1 MKEFLQQ
8 QKKVFENFPELIRS
22 KFGRARLRSYKAI
35 NRLNTN
41 PLGRGVSLVAEVRRQ
56 IERIIESDPTI
67 RTGLFRGII
76 NSRGLSR
83 YILENF
89 AVDSTNDAVLGIL
102 RRYPLEGGRKEG
114 HRLALK
120 DCHISMRGGIAYLV
134 VENSPDIMRRVAEF
148 AGTIRSTRG
157 ETFRVVV
164 SSDSVRIIAGRD
176 ALDNFVRAFRSKE
189 IIRYSTELAEVTV
202 LLPRGP
208 ENLGG
213 IATAIT
219 AQLTLNG
226 IDPVGILVCPPEDIL
241 IVSESEAS
249 RTFEALQQLLKEEM
263 KGSSRKSPGT
273 RSNSLPKLEMILAIS
288 QRDDSMMN
296 PFSIF

>member
-1 MKEFLQQ
+1 M
-8 QKKVFENFPELIRS
+8 
-22 KFGRARLRSYKAI
+22 
-35 NRLNTN
+35 
-41 PLGRGVSLVAEVRRQ
+41 AEVRRR

-67 RTGLFRGII
+67 RNGLFRGII

-89 AVDSTNDAVLGIL
+89 AVDSTMDAVLGIL
-102 RRYPLEGGRKEG
+102 RRYPLDGGRKED

-120 DCHISMRGGIAYLV
+120 DCHLSMRGGMAYLI

-176 ALDNFVRAFRSKE
+176 ALNNFKQAFRPRE
-189 IIRYSTELAEVTV
+189 IIRYSTELAEVTL
-202 LLPRGP
+202 LLPHGP

-219 AQLTLNG
+219 SQLTLNG
-226 IDPVGILVCPPEDIL
+226 IDPVGMMVCPPEDIL
-241 IVSESEAS
+241 IVSENEAS

-263 KGSSRKSPGT
+263 KGPSRKSPGT
-273 RSNSLPKLEMILAIS
+273 RSNSPPKLEMILAIS
-288 QRDDSMMN
+288 QRDDSIMN
-296 PFSIF
+296 PTSIF

>member
-1 MKEFLQQ
+1 LD
-8 QKKVFENFPELIRS
+8 
-22 KFGRARLRSYKAI
+22 GR
-35 NRLNTN
+35 
-41 PLGRGVSLVAEVRRQ
+41 VSPVAEVRRQ

-89 AVDSTNDAVLGIL
+89 AVDSTTDAVLGIL
-102 RRYPLEGGRKEG
+102 RRYPVDGGRKED

-120 DCHISMRGGIAYLV
+120 DCHISMRGGMAYLI
-134 VENSPDIMRRVAEF
+134 VENSPDIMRRVAEL

-176 ALDNFVRAFRSKE
+176 ALDSFKESLRTKE
-189 IIRYSTELAEVTV
+189 IIKYSTELAEVTI
-202 LLPRGP
+202 LLPDGP
-208 ENLGG
+208 ENLGS

-226 IDPVGILVCPPEDIL
+226 IDPVGMLVCPPEDIL
-241 IVSESEAS
+241 IVSESDAS
-249 RTFEALQQLLKEEM
+249 RTFEAIQQLLKEEV
-263 KGSSRKSPGT
+263 KGPGRKSLRT
-273 RSNSLPKLEMILAIS
+273 RSSSLPKLEMILAIF
-288 QRDDSMMN
+288 QQDDSIVN

>member
-1 MKEFLQQ
+1 M
-8 QKKVFENFPELIRS
+8 
-22 KFGRARLRSYKAI
+22 
-35 NRLNTN
+35 
-41 PLGRGVSLVAEVRRQ
+41 AEVRRQ

-67 RTGLFRGII
+67 RNGLFRSII
-76 NSRGLSR
+76 NSRGLAR

-89 AVDSTNDAVLGIL
+89 AVDSTMDAVVGIL
-102 RRYPLEGGRKEG
+102 RRYPLDGGRKED
-114 HRLALK
+114 HRLGLK
-120 DCHISMRGGIAYLV
+120 DCRLWMRGGMAYLV
-134 VENSPDIMRRVAEF
+134 VENFPDIMRRVAEF

-157 ETFRVVV
+157 EAFRVVV

-176 ALDNFVRAFRSKE
+176 ALDNFKEAFRPKE
-189 IIRYSTELAEVTV
+189 IIRYSTELAEVIL
-202 LLPRGP
+202 LLPHGP
-208 ENLGG
+208 ENLGA

-219 AQLTLNG
+219 SQLTSNG
-226 IDPVGILVCPPEDIL
+226 IEPVGILVCPPEDIL

-263 KGSSRKSPGT
+263 KVPTRKAPGT

-288 QRDDSMMN
+288 QRDDSIMN

>member
-1 MKEFLQQ
+1 M
-8 QKKVFENFPELIRS
+8 
-22 KFGRARLRSYKAI
+22 
-35 NRLNTN
+35 
-41 PLGRGVSLVAEVRRQ
+41 AEVRRQ

-67 RTGLFRGII
+67 RNGLFRGII

-89 AVDSTNDAVLGIL
+89 AVDSTTDAILGIL
-102 RRYPLEGGRKEG
+102 RRYPIDGGRKED

-120 DCHISMRGGIAYLV
+120 DCHISMRGGMAYLI
-134 VENSPDIMRRVAEF
+134 VENSPDIMRRVAEL

-176 ALDNFVRAFRSKE
+176 TLDSFKDSFRTKE
-189 IIRYSTELAEVTV
+189 VIKYSTELAEVTI
-202 LLPRGP
+202 LLPDGP

-226 IDPVGILVCPPEDIL
+226 IDPVGMLVCPPEDIL
-241 IVSESEAS
+241 IVSE
-249 RTFEALQQLLKEEM
+249 TLH
-263 KGSSRKSPGT
+263 
-273 RSNSLPKLEMILAIS
+273 I
-288 QRDDSMMN
+288 
-296 PFSIF
+296 